1 MAALQIACTALRAK
15 ECDTA
20 VTGGLNILTNP
31 DIFAGLSKGQF
42 LSKTGNCQTFDNAAD
57 GYCRGDGVG
66 TVVLKRMEDAIADND
81 NILATILATAT
92 NHSAEAVSITHPHAE
107 TQERLYHHI
116 LNQAGVDPLDISYVE
131 MHGTGT
137 QAGDSME
144 MASVLSVFAPKSRQ
158 REAHQPLY
166 LGSVKSNIGHGE
178 AASGVCALIK
188 VLLMLKHNT
197 IPPHCGIKD
206 QINNTFPRDMAAR
219 RIYIPKMATQFNGNG
234 SKRTIYV
241 SNFSAAG
248 GNSGVLLQ
256 ESDPVSRRNEDP
268 RKSHVVAMS
277 ARALSSLHSN
287 LKNLVRYL
295 DINSCASLADISYT
309 TTARRTHHNYKV
321 SFNVASISKLKDAL
335 LIASENTI
343 EPTASSSQIIFTF
356 TGQGSHYLKL
366 ANELY
371 QTCTKFRLELQRAN
385 SIALAHSFP
394 SFLELIE
401 GSEVE
406 LKAMS
411 PTLIQVGLVSV
422 QISLC
427 ELWKSWD
434 VQPEVVIGHSLGEY
448 GALYAAGVLS
458 ASETIYLAGARAS
471 LLEKHCDSGT
481 HAMLAVQTHYNAL
494 REVVL
499 KHHLEIAC
507 LNSPSEVVLSGTDH
521 DIQAAKE
528 SVSATGIKCKK
539 LDVPYAF
546 HSAQV
551 DDILPEFRCIA
562 AKVKFRKPKIPIL
575 SSLFGEVMTKAITP
589 DYLCD
594 HARKTVNFVGA
605 LQTGKN
611 EGVIQANSVFIEI
624 GPQPITLGLIQ
635 TTLGSSTLGACS
647 LNSKVSNWA
656 TMAQAASLLY
666 NRGVRISW
674 QEYHKQFEHDL
685 TLLDLPAYSWALKN
699 YWIDYVNNWCLT
711 KGGELVTEITQ
722 EPELSTTTV
731 QRIKEEKYTENEGM
745 LIAESDVHRPDMFA
759 AISGHRVN
767 GTPLCPS
774 SLYGDV
780 AVTIGSYMH
789 KKLWKDT
796 HESLGRLINVR
807 NMEVPKPLI
816 AKPGTEQMLRI
827 EAKANKEANSIKLT
841 FHTGTVEHAHCIVE
855 FENKSDQEVKWSRA
869 AYLVMDRVKAIRA
882 SGLAGEAH
890 TLLSGMAY
898 KLFASL
904 VDYEA
909 PYRGMKRIIYNATQ
923 FEASADVTLCTLSK
937 EESFVCAPY
946 WLDSIGHL
954 AGFCVNA
961 SDAESEQDHVYISH
975 GWESLRLSE
984 QLSPSKSYTT
994 YVRMLPGGNSI
1005 MVGDVYLFEE
1015 EKVIGVFGGL
1025 KFQRIPRRVLDIM
1038 LPLANDRRGTL
1049 PKVSDEPA
1057 IIKQK
1062 VVEVATDK
1070 KTSMKLTVQETVT
1083 VTSQVLDIVAQEC
1096 GVALTELADSNK
1108 FSDLGVDSLMQ
1119 LAIGGRIREYVG
1131 LDIHSTLFVDCPT
1144 ISALKE
1150 YLVQF
1155 EIAKAAGEDSDSSG
1169 SERRSSI
1176 EPPSSSSTAIT
1187 PSSEGPLLDSN
1198 HHVKLENAI
1207 MAISAAE
1214 RVRPVRKAQSFILSG
1229 SIKTSTRNF
1238 FMIPDGGGAAI
1249 SYMHIPPMGKEVCV
1263 FGLNS
1268 PFMECPEE
1276 YDCGVSGIAK
1286 AFIEEMRRRQ
1296 PSGPYD
1302 IGGWSAGGVIAF
1314 EIVQQLIKA
1323 NQETSNLVLIDSP
1336 CPLIIEPL
1344 PNTLHAWFNSIG
1356 LIGDPH
1362 NPGSTKVPPWLLP
1375 HFGATIQ
1382 ALSSYNARRL
1392 MLYNTGLPFP
1402 KVTAIWCQDGICHG
1416 ENAPRPDPYPY
1427 GHAQW
1432 LLEDKDD
1439 FADGGWDAFFQPGTV
1454 EGRVIPGN
1462 HFTMMRDDNV
1472 SRLSSLIFLLTRSRS
1487 AYLGRNLRE
1496 LWACQY
1502 DKPLDYRYSRPWKYY
1517 WDSVLQSWSLN

>member
-1 MAALQIACTALRAK
+1 MAALQIACTALRAR

-57 GYCRGDGVG
+57 GYCRGDGIG
-66 TVVLKRMEDAIADND
+66 SVVLKRMEDAIADND
-81 NILATILATAT
+81 SILATILATAT
-92 NHSAEAVSITHPHAE
+92 NHSADAVSITHPHPE

-116 LNQAGVDPLDISYVE
+116 LNQAGVNPLDVGYVE

-137 QAGDSME
+137 QAGDAME
-144 MASVLSVFAPKSRQ
+144 MTSVLNVFAPKSRQ
-158 REAHQPLY
+158 REVHQPLY

-178 AASGVCALIK
+178 AASGICALIK
-188 VLLMLKHNT
+188 VLLMFKHNT

-219 RIYIPKMATQFNGNG
+219 RIYIPKMATQFNGYG
-234 SKRTIYV
+234 SKRTVYI

-248 GNSGVLLQ
+248 GNSGMLLQ
-256 ESDPVSRRNEDP
+256 ESDSVSRKVEDP
-268 RKSHVVAMS
+268 RKFHVVAVS

-287 LKNLVRYL
+287 LGNLVQYL

-309 TTARRTHHNYKV
+309 TTTRRTHHNYKV
-321 SFNVASISKLKDAL
+321 SFNVESISKLKDAL
-335 LIASENTI
+335 LIASGKTI
-343 EPTASSSQIIFTF
+343 EPTASSPRIVFTF
-356 TGQGSHYLKL
+356 TGQGSHYLKI

-371 QTCTKFRLELQRAN
+371 QTCTRFRLELQRAN
-385 SIALAHSFP
+385 SMALAHNFP
-394 SFLELIE
+394 SFLTLIE
-401 GSEVE
+401 GNGAGLS
-406 LKAMS
+406 AMT
-411 PTLIQVGLVSV
+411 PTLIQVGLVSI

-434 VQPEVVIGHSLGEY
+434 VKPEVVIGHSLGEY

-458 ASETIYLAGARAS
+458 ASEAIYLVGARAS
-471 LLEKHCDSGT
+471 LLEKHCESGT
-481 HAMLAVQTHYNAL
+481 HAMLAVQACYNEL
-494 REVVL
+494 QGILL

-507 LNSPSEVVLSGTDH
+507 LNSPSEVVLSGTNH
-521 DIQAAKE
+521 DIEAAKE
-528 SVSATGIKCKK
+528 SFSATGIRCKK
-539 LDVPYAF
+539 LEIAYAF
-546 HSAQV
+546 HSAQI
-551 DDILPEFRCIA
+551 DNILPEFKCIA
-562 AKVKFRKPKIPIL
+562 ANVYFRKPKIPVL
-575 SSLFGEVMTKAITP
+575 SSLLGEVVTEAITP
-589 DYLCD
+589 EYLCD
-594 HARKTVNFVGA
+594 HARRTVNFAGA
-605 LQTGKN
+605 LKAGQS

-624 GPQPITLGLIQ
+624 GPQPITLGFIK
-635 TTLGSSTLGACS
+635 TTLGFSISGACS
-647 LNSKVSNWA
+647 LDSKESNWA
-656 TMAQAASLLY
+656 TIVRAASLLY
-666 NRGVRISW
+666 NSGVQINW

-711 KGGELVTEITQ
+711 KGGMPLTEITQ

-731 QRIKEEKYTENEGM
+731 QRIKEEKYTESEGV

-759 AISGHRVN
+759 VIAGHKVN

-780 AVTIGSYMH
+780 AVTIGSYMF
-789 KKLWKDT
+789 KKLWGDT
-796 HESLGRLINVR
+796 HGSLGRLINVR

-816 AKPGTEQMLRI
+816 AKPGTEQILRI
-827 EAKANKEANSIKLT
+827 EAKANKETSSVRLT
-841 FHTGTVEHAHCIVE
+841 FYTGTVEHAHCIVK
-855 FENKSDQEVKWSRA
+855 FEDKCDQEVKWSRA
-869 AYLVMDRVKAIRA
+869 AYLVADRVKAIRA
-882 SGLAGEAH
+882 RALAGEAH

-909 PYRGMKRIIYNATQ
+909 PYRGMKRVIFNAAQ
-923 FEASADVTLCTLSK
+923 FEASADISLCTPS
-937 EESFVCAPY
+937 EDEHFICAPY
-946 WLDSIGHL
+946 WLDSVGHL

-961 SDAESEQDHVYISH
+961 TDAESEQDHVYISH

-994 YVRMLPGGNSI
+994 YVRMLPGGSSI
-1005 MVGDVYLFEE
+1005 MEGDVYLFEE
-1015 EKVIGVFGGL
+1015 EKIIGVFGGL

-1038 LPLANDRRGTL
+1038 LPPAGGRSGAL
-1049 PKVSDEPA
+1049 PITSDAPA
-1057 IIKQK
+1057 VVRQK
-1062 VVEVATDK
+1062 VVEVAADNE
-1070 KTSMKLTVQETVT
+1070 TSAKMTIEETVT
-1083 VTSQVLDIVAQEC
+1083 ITSQVLDIVAQEC
-1096 GVALTELADSNK
+1096 GVALAELADSNK

-1119 LAIGGRIREYVG
+1119 LAIGGRIREHVG
-1131 LDIHSTLFVDCPT
+1131 LDVHSTLFFDCPT

-1150 YLVQF
+1150 YLIQF
-1155 EIAKAAGEDSDSSG
+1155 EPTKDTSEDSDSSD
-1169 SERRSSI
+1169 SERRPSI
-1176 EPPSSSSTAIT
+1176 EPPSTTSTSAT
-1187 PSSEGPLLDSN
+1187 PSSEAPPLDSN
-1198 HHVKLENAI
+1198 HHVKLKNAI
-1207 MAISAAE
+1207 MAMSAAE
-1214 RVRPVRKAQSFILSG
+1214 RTRPARKAQSFILSG
-1229 SIKTSTRNF
+1229 SIKTATRNF

-1249 SYMHIPPMGKEVCV
+1249 SYMHIPPLGKDVCV

-1286 AFIEEMRRRQ
+1286 AFINEMRKRQ
-1296 PSGPYD
+1296 PSGPYE

-1323 NQETSNLVLIDSP
+1323 NQEVSNLVLIDSP

-1344 PNTLHAWFNSIG
+1344 PNTLHTWFNSIG
-1356 LIGDPH
+1356 LIGDP
-1362 NPGSTKVPPWLLP
+1362 NKPDSTKVPPWLLP

-1402 KVTAIWCQDGICHG
+1402 KVTAIWCQDGICHE

-1439 FADGGWDAFFQPGTV
+1439 LADGGWDAFFLPGTV
-1454 EGRVIPGN
+1454 EGRAIPGN
-1462 HFTMMRDDNV
+1462 HFTMMRGDNV
-1472 SRLSSLIFLLTRSRS
+1472 SRFKLTCVCAHKIKVRLLGEEIKRALDLSTQRIT
-1487 AYLGRNLRE
+1487 
-1496 LWACQY
+1496 
-1502 DKPLDYRYSRPWKYY
+1502 
-1517 WDSVLQSWSLN
+1517 